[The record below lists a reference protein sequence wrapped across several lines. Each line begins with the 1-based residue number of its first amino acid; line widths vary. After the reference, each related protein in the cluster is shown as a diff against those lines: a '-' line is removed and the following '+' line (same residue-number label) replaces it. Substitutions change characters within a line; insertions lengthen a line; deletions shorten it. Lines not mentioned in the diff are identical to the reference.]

1 MGGNQLDYSTVKR
14 KLEIAYAW
22 VLHSNSRVS
31 SQLKRK
37 VKTVLGK
44 NRWNKVSYTYLSQVV
59 VLLDIDSSYIFFK
72 KAFQSFKNHPSN
84 DTFTLQA
91 LGYLGVN
98 FLMCCYYYDAPKEY
112 YQTAIEAVHSLPI
125 EPAIGI
131 EKLLTNYFEALVNH
145 DKTRKARIVQDL
157 KETGYYS
164 IIRDIDNQEKG
175 C

>member
-1 MGGNQLDYSTVKR
+1 
-14 KLEIAYAW
+14 
-22 VLHSNSRVS
+22 
-31 SQLKRK
+31 
-37 VKTVLGK
+37 
-44 NRWNKVSYTYLSQVV
+44 
-59 VLLDIDSSYIFFK
+59 
-72 KAFQSFKNHPSN
+72 
-84 DTFTLQA
+84 
-91 LGYLGVN
+91 
-98 FLMCCYYYDAPKEY
+98 MCCYYYDAPKEY